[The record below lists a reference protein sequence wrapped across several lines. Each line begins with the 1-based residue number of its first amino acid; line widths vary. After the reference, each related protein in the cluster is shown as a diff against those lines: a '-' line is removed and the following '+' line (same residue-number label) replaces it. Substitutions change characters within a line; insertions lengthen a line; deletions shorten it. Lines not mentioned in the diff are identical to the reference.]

1 MCTVTKFFQLMDDKP
16 NGFCDKPLFITN
28 TLRTSFN
35 LKASGNKLVGRKTG
49 RQFSEIKFLVNCQH
63 KILTCCYAINFF
75 IWPLFMFKKCP
86 NKKLLSYEVVCVKQV
101 ILEVKHNKEGITHS
115 SAMGWLKGNFR

>member
-1 MCTVTKFFQLMDDKP
+1 MSQKMCTVTKFFQLMDDKP

-49 RQFSEIKFLVNCQH
+49 
-63 KILTCCYAINFF
+63 
-75 IWPLFMFKKCP
+75 
-86 NKKLLSYEVVCVKQV
+86 
-101 ILEVKHNKEGITHS
+101 
-115 SAMGWLKGNFR
+115 